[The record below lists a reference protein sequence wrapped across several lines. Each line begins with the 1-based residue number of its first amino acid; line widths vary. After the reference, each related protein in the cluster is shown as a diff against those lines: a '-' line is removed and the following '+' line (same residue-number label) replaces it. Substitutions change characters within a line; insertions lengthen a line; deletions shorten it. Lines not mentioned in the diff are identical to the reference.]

1 MNQLLLR
8 TKQNKNLDPSTQE
21 PTTMTKRVCFLLS
34 CVFCFAVVLPLFSL
48 LWSVCFMEAIMC
60 LSVLFCTFLLKVF
73 FLFVVVFTVG
83 VRSQKY
89 KALHFTFLKS
99 HAMHYF
105 LTLRRKWFITLLIT
119 SRLFYSLTWP
129 EVRCHI
135 PLQSS
140 MPTHTLFL
148 LLFKFEHNAANITQK
163 VV

>member
-34 CVFCFAVVLPLFSL
+34 CVFCFAVVLLSKTVRVLKPLFSL

-83 VRSQKY
+83 VRSRKY

-105 LTLRRKWFITLLIT
+105 LTLRRK
-119 SRLFYSLTWP
+119 
-129 EVRCHI
+129 
-135 PLQSS
+135 
-140 MPTHTLFL
+140 
-148 LLFKFEHNAANITQK
+148 
-163 VV
+163 